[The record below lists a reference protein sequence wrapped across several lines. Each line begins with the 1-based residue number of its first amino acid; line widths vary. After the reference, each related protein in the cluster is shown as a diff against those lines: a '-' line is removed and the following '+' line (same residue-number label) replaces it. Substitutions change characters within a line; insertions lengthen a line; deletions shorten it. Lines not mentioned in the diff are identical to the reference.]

1 MRIMFLALI
10 LALPGAVT
18 PIEAEEST
26 DFGLSIQDR
35 VARFELWNTCGQI
48 NLLVESLRDWE
59 IERGLTTED
68 IATTVR
74 SRLRAAR
81 LYGTSGVTSGPYGI
95 VPTLYVNVSASPRG
109 LAFHVRLEFKKQV
122 FDPISGQENLATT
135 WIIGSTGQGDAGY
148 ILSWV
153 SRLTDRFIDEYL
165 RVNEPAC
172 SRSPIDP

>member
-1 MRIMFLALI
+1 MRIMFLALTVV
-10 LALPGAVT
+10 LLGAAT
-18 PIEAEEST
+18 PIGAEESA
-26 DFGLSIQDR
+26 DFEFSTQDR
-35 VARFELWNTCGQI
+35 IDLFQLWNACGQI
-48 NLLVESLRDWE
+48 NLLVETLRDVE

-68 IATTVR
+68 LATTVR

-95 VPTLYVNVSASPRG
+95 VPALYVNVSAVSGVR
-109 LAFHVRLEFKKQV
+109 AFHVRLEFKKQV
-122 FDPISGQENLATT
+122 FDPISGQENLAAT
-135 WIIGSTGQGDAGY
+135 WDIGSTGQGGAGY

-153 SRLTDRFIDEYL
+153 SRLTDRFIDAYL